1 MPNRAKNRCEC
12 FKDLVPHTRLK
23 KSVAYGTLI
32 FSDFISL
39 ASQIM
44 KEKFIAKTLGQ
55 IYPSNNRFKLLY
67 QITFPGTW
75 TLQIF

>member
-1 MPNRAKNRCEC
+1 MQNRAKHRYEC
-12 FKDLVPHTRLK
+12 FKDLVPQTRLK

-55 IYPSNNRFKLLY
+55 ICPSNDRFKFLY
-67 QITFPGTW
+67 QITFLGTW
-75 TLQIF
+75 TLQNF